1 MYKIPAANYY
11 GLKHQIQNNSTLEWP
26 KIFLT
31 SASASVDKIRWPK
44 SLTRFAFY
52 SHLDPTEPVNCS
64 RYTDMIIPT
73 DSSSTWVFYRI
84 FKFLSLICLCLF
96 HDFTTSICWALVIRL
111 MKNEVAFL
119 PRSSCHIDGKQKSRN
134 DWWVNFKTIFLLLQ
148 FNGLS
153 GRSLHHADKRQVD
166 ECAALNPTPEE
177 CSTYWGGEKPPL
189 LVVSLDGFR
198 FDYLQRTVN
207 ISGVEEP
214 ASPLINRLSRC
225 GVFSPSGMI
234 PVFPSLTFPNHYSI
248 VTGLYPESHGIV
260 ANSFYDPDLNASF
273 SLSSSQQTNPVWWIG
288 DPLWYDVKRQVRH
301 TFFYYFVSHCQ
312 F

>member
-1 MYKIPAANYY
+1 M
-11 GLKHQIQNNSTLEWP
+11 
-26 KIFLT
+26 
-31 SASASVDKIRWPK
+31 K
-44 SLTRFAFY
+44 SL
-52 SHLDPTEPVNCS
+52 
-64 RYTDMIIPT
+64 
-73 DSSSTWVFYRI
+73 
-84 FKFLSLICLCLF
+84 FLFVLLV
-96 HDFTTSICWALVIRL
+96 TSV
-111 MKNEVAFL
+111 
-119 PRSSCHIDGKQKSRN
+119 KQKRRN
-134 DWWVNFKTIFLLLQ
+134 DWWMDLKTIFYFLQ
-148 FNGLS
+148 FNGLF
-153 GRSLHHADKRQVD
+153 GRSLHHVDKRQVD

-225 GVFSPSGMI
+225 GVFSPTGMI

-260 ANSFYDPDLNASF
+260 GNSFYDPDLNASF

-301 TFFYYFVSHCQ
+301 NMFYFTFFCLILLLIVWFVIQGKISATC
-312 F
+312 FWPGW